1 MAGGKQLAFTAVG
14 VALSCLFQGCQVW
27 EPRAESSANVTSS
40 LSPATRI
47 PEHIARLAVVY
58 PRTTDRDMA
67 AAYVRL
73 AGATFLLKAQRPS
86 LQIVERSDLPTLLD
100 EQRLQMAGLVSDRT
114 AVHLGRFLGADGVLW
129 YRIEGPTLRDR
140 VFAKYSGDLP
150 PFLFTSKII
159 VVESAEVVFYN
170 VVVAQVEGVDPRSS
184 LFFRESR
191 MQPLIRA
198 ALDRGVDRT
207 AADLWRAFR

>member
-1 MAGGKQLAFTAVG
+1 MAGEKQLALTAVG
-14 VALSCLFQGCQVW
+14 VALSCLFQGCQLW
-27 EPRAESSANVTSS
+27 EPRAEPSANVTSS
-40 LSPATRI
+40 LSPASRI

-58 PRTTDRDMA
+58 PHTTDRDVA
-67 AAYVRL
+67 AAYLRL
-73 AGATFLLKAQRPS
+73 AGATFLLKTQRPS
-86 LQIVERSDLPTLLD
+86 LQIVERSDLSALLD
-100 EQRLQMAGLVSDRT
+100 EQRLQMGGRVSDRT
-114 AVHLGRFLGADGVLW
+114 AVRLGRFLGADGVLL
-129 YRIEGPTLRDR
+129 YRIEGPNLRDR

-159 VVESAEVVFYN
+159 MVESAEVVFYN

-184 LFFRESR
+184 LFFSESR
-191 MQPLIRA
+191 VQPLIRA